1 MTEYFSSLNSQANVE
16 LKNNTC
22 LQVIFTNPVT
32 DFKMYE
38 VVLRVFKK
46 GETEKYAVK

>member
-46 GETEKYAVK
+46 GKREKCAVK

>member
-22 LQVIFTNPVT
+22 LQVIFNNPVT

-46 GETEKYAVK
+46 GKT